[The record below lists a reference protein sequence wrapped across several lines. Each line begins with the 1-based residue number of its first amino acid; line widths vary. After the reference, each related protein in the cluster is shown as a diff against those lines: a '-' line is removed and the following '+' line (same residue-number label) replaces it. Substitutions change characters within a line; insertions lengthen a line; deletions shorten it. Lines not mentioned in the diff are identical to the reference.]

1 MAKYENYKARG
12 IKFEMAESRTKGTPY
27 ISAVFVVIDE
37 AGKPRLDG
45 GGDKISFEY
54 QGYLTEKTIAN
65 VCKQLRTAGC
75 TFPANDVTNGAGFG
89 STVVEIQVEDTDYGK
104 RIAWV
109 NDFKTSSVDE
119 WNRMAPAAKK
129 SFAAMFASAVAG
141 SKIVGGAASPR
152 VAAPVSTWVPPV
164 VNADRSGGPESLN
177 EDEETPEQIGA
188 ANDDPSYLSESE
200 SVAASGESAAPFTLF

>member
-1 MAKYENYKARG
+1 MSKYENYKARG

-37 AGKPRLDG
+37 AGKPKLDG

-54 QGYLTEKTIAN
+54 QGYLTEKTIEN
-65 VCKQLRTAGC
+65 VCKQLRAAGC
-75 TFPANDVTNGAGFG
+75 TFPNNDVTNGAGFG
-89 STVVEIQVEDTDYGK
+89 SKNVEIQVEDTDYGK

-119 WNRMAPAAKK
+119 RNRMAPTAKK
-129 SFAAMFASAVAG
+129 AFAAMFASAVAG
-141 SKIVGGAASPR
+141 SKIAAGAAPAR
-152 VAAPVSTWVPPV
+152 AAAPVSTWVPPV
-164 VNADRSGGPESLN
+164 AVVVSNES

-188 ANDDPSYLSESE
+188 ANDPGDNSYLNENE
-200 SVAASGESAAPFTLF
+200 TIAASSGSTADFKLF